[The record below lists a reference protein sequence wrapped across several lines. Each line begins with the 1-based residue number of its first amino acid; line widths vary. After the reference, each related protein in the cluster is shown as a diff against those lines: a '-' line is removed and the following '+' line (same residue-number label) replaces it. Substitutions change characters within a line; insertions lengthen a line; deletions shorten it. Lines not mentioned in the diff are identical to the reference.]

1 MLLGV
6 LLLLGG
12 MQAIAASVGQIF
24 KIGKIVG

>member
-12 MQAIAASVGQIF
+12 MQAIAASVGQIL
-24 KIGKIVG
+24 KIGEIVG